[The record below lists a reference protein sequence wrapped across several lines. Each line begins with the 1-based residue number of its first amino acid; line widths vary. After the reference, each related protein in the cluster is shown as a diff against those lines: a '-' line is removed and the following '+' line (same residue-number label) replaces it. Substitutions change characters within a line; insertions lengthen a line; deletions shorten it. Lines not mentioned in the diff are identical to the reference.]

1 MQSHLMIPVHE
12 FCMHHSIEPSFIYS
26 LKESGLIEISIV
38 EEQSFIPAEQL
49 PGLEKITRL
58 YEMDIN
64 LEGIETIT
72 YLLDRIKRQ
81 EEKIRM
87 LGNRLRRF
95 EEDDIAE
102 SL

>member
-1 MQSHLMIPVHE
+1 MQTHIMIPVQE
-12 FCMHHSIEPSFIYS
+12 FCMHHQVDPSFIYS
-26 LKESGLIEISIV
+26 LKESGLIDISIV
-38 EEQSFIPAEQL
+38 EETSCIPADQL

-72 YLLDRIKRQ
+72 YLLGQINKQ

-87 LGNRLRRF
+87 LTNRLSRF
-95 EEDDIAE
+95 ESDE
-102 SL
+102 LT